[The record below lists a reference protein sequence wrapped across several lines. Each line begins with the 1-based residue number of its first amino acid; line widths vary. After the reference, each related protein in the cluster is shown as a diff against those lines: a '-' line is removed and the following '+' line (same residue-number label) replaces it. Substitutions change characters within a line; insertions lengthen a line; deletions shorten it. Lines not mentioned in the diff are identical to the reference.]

1 MSTASILVTILLWT
15 AFGLQHS
22 LLAQRWTKDHVAR
35 VLGQEFVDYGYRFC
49 YFLSQCI
56 VYPAFWYFVSH
67 LEPGRVLWEVP
78 QALYPLVHIVQ
89 IASHYILLMAVL
101 FADVNSFIGTKL
113 LYGYIRA
120 RLTGR
125 PLPQVSMFGDGQL
138 VVSHIF
144 KLVRHPMYLGIIL
157 ALATSSSAISEKL
170 VLNLVCLFA
179 YTYVG
184 IYFEERQLVRVFGD
198 AYVRYKQQV
207 PRLLPLVRPGL
218 LRRIF
223 RPTSAVELANPLAT
237 ASPGQRSAG

>member
-1 MSTASILVTILLWT
+1 MSTASILVTILLWA

-35 VLGQEFVDYGYRFC
+35 LLGREFVDYGYRFC
-49 YFLSQCI
+49 YFLSQCVI
-56 VYPAFWYFVSH
+56 YPAFWYVVSH

-78 QALYPLVHIVQ
+78 QVLYPLVHIVQ

-113 LYGYIRA
+113 LYAYIRA
-120 RLTGR
+120 RLGGR
-125 PLPQVSMFGDGQL
+125 PLPPVTLFGDGQL

-157 ALATSSSAISEKL
+157 ALASSTSAISEKV
-170 VLNLVCLFA
+170 VLNLVCLLA
-179 YTYVG
+179 YTYIG

-198 AYVRYKQQV
+198 AYVRYQCQV
-207 PRLLPLVRPGL
+207 PKLMPFVRPRGGVPL
-218 LRRIF
+218 LSSSGSTSTAQEQWHRR
-223 RPTSAVELANPLAT
+223 
-237 ASPGQRSAG
+237 QRSAG